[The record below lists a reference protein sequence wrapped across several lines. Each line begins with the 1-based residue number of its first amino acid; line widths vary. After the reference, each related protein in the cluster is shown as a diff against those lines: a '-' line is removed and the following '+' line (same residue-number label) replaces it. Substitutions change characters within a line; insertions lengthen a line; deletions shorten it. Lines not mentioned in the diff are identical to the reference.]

1 MNNSIKTWMMTA
13 IMAICCLTA
22 SAQAKQRLS
31 REQLAERQARHIAQ
45 KLALDDKTT
54 KLFTDTYC
62 QYQKEVWALEPKK
75 EKKPETNAAES
86 GEEKS
91 ERQIKAQFAHSQKIL
106 DLRQKYYGIY
116 STFLTQ
122 KQIQQAYQLERQMM
136 RRLANR
142 QTVRK
147 PQKRNLR

>member
-1 MNNSIKTWMMTA
+1 MSNSIKTWMMTA

-62 QYQKEVWALEPKK
+62 QYQNEEGEQKKKK

-106 DLRQKYYGIY
+106 DLRQKYYGIN
-116 STFLTQ
+116 STVLTHNH
-122 KQIQQAYQLERQMM
+122 IQQGYQLEIQMM
-136 RRLANR
+136 H
-142 QTVRK
+142 
-147 PQKRNLR
+147 

>member
-1 MNNSIKTWMMTA
+1 MSNSIKTWMMTA

-86 GEEKS
+86 GEENRSDKS
-91 ERQIKAQFAHSQKIL
+91 RHNL
-106 DLRQKYYGIY
+106 P
-116 STFLTQ
+116 
-122 KQIQQAYQLERQMM
+122 
-136 RRLANR
+136 
-142 QTVRK
+142 TVR
-147 PQKRNLR
+147 RFSIFDRSTMASTALS

>member
-1 MNNSIKTWMMTA
+1 MSNSIKTWMMTA

-62 QYQKEVWALEPKK
+62 QYQKEVWALGPKK
-75 EKKPETNAAES
+75 EKKPETNRARKNRS
-86 GEEKS
+86 DKS
-91 ERQIKAQFAHSQKIL
+91 RHNL
-106 DLRQKYYGIY
+106 P
-116 STFLTQ
+116 
-122 KQIQQAYQLERQMM
+122 
-136 RRLANR
+136 
-142 QTVRK
+142 TVR
-147 PQKRNLR
+147 RFSIFDRSTMASTALS